1 MAHPIQSQLLNVD
14 PLQLFPTPRPG
25 GRPRQ
30 HRRRS
35 SSTPAC
41 SPRGACVCII
51 AMPAGVL
58 ACASPSEIP
67 GDPLQQPPSGRV
79 HCGGHAE
86 DRRQAASSQG
96 LDPGWVL
103 SLHVESPS
111 GRILCTETRSDCSE
125 DDMVCVSDINS
136 KTKKEM
142 SQLMIGLLNEGISS
156 AMRRIK
162 TRLRTL
168 PIQ

>member
-1 MAHPIQSQLLNVD
+1 MLKFYNGLGRVGLKGLAVRLRMARPIQSQLLNVD

-96 LDPGWVL
+96 MDPYWVHSARL
-103 SLHVESPS
+103 HAAQGCIQRTAVRSRSL
-111 GRILCTETRSDCSE
+111 T
-125 DDMVCVSDINS
+125 
-136 KTKKEM
+136 
-142 SQLMIGLLNEGISS
+142 
-156 AMRRIK
+156 K
-162 TRLRTL
+162 TRREHKFLL
-168 PIQ
+168 KLC

>member
-1 MAHPIQSQLLNVD
+1 M
-14 PLQLFPTPRPG
+14 R
-25 GRPRQ
+25 
-30 HRRRS
+30 
-35 SSTPAC
+35 
-41 SPRGACVCII
+41 I
-51 AMPAGVL
+51 AMPAAVP

-67 GDPLQQPPSGRV
+67 GDPLQQAASGRV

-96 LDPGWVL
+96 LDPGWIL

-111 GRILCTETRSDCSE
+111 GRILCTEKRSDCAE
-125 DDMVCVSDINS
+125 DDMVCVSDINA

-142 SQLMIGLLNEGISS
+142 RQLIIGLLNEAIDS
-156 AMRRIK
+156 ARRRTK